1 MSQAIVHG
9 ILMGSVYGLIALGLT
24 LIFGIM
30 KVINFGHGTFLMIAM
45 FLSYF
50 GVTTLGLHP
59 YISLIIVVPAMFVIG
74 YACNHFLVQPVLNK
88 EADVREPVGALLLT
102 AAVSIALENG
112 ILASVGGDY
121 RTIKTS
127 FSDATV
133 SFFGIH
139 EGLSRI
145 YAFVLCIIVTI
156 IFYLVMNKTE
166 IGRQIRAVGQ
176 DRSAA
181 KLMGINV
188 GRTFNIAFGLGMALL
203 GTAGVALL
211 PFNQLYP
218 TIGGLFGT
226 TAFVTVVLGGLGS
239 IPGAL
244 IGGLLIG
251 VVESVATVFV
261 AQTLAPAFVLFGFL
275 IFLTIRPS
283 GLFGSPHDW

>member
-1 MSQAIVHG
+1 MSQALIHG

-30 KVINFGHGTFLMIAM
+30 KVINFGHGSFLMVAM

-50 GVTTLGLHP
+50 GVTSLGLHP
-59 YISLIIVVPAMFVIG
+59 YVSLIIVVPAMFLIG
-74 YACNHFLVQPVLNK
+74 YGVNKFLVQPVLNK
-88 EADVREPVGALLLT
+88 EAEVREPVGALLLT
-102 AAVSIALENG
+102 AAISIMLDNG
-112 ILASVGGDY
+112 FLATVGGDY
-121 RTIKTS
+121 RTIRTS

-133 SFFGIH
+133 SFLGVN
-139 EGLSRI
+139 EGLARI
-145 YAFVLCIIVTI
+145 YAFVLCIIVTV
-156 IFYLVMNKTE
+156 IFYVIMNKTE

-176 DRSAA
+176 DRNAA

-188 GRTFNIAFGLGMALL
+188 GKTFNIAFGMGMALL

-226 TAFVTVVLGGLGS
+226 TAFITVVLGGLGS
-239 IPGAL
+239 VPGAL

-251 VVESVATVFV
+251 IVESVATVYV

-275 IFLTIRPS
+275 VFLTIRPS